1 MAELDAPPTS
11 APRTARRVASTVN
24 YVAPTPH
31 RPRYHANDSSR
42 DTIVIDPQPVTIEDM
57 RGSGDPP
64 RLDREGFALI
74 PHHSAVADFS
84 DRAVVA
90 SIHPTEIRDLLLR
103 ISGADE
109 VVISGPGILRFG
121 ERSALSG
128 KLDNSRPARFV
139 HIDISDA
146 TAAQFA
152 GRSSPRAGQSPRRVC
167 NYNVWRTFS
176 PPPQDAPLTLCD
188 ARTVAPADLI
198 LADAVFDA
206 KDGPEWS
213 FEGLVIGANPD
224 HRWIYASD
232 MNRDEVW
239 VFVTNDSDPINPH
252 HVPHSAFDDPGC
264 PADAGARASIEMRG
278 IAFWY

>member
-1 MAELDAPPTS
+1 MAGIGMREAQ
-11 APRTARRVASTVN
+11 AAARRVRSTVN
-24 YVAPTPH
+24 YIAATPH

-42 DTIVIDPQPVTIEDM
+42 DTIVIDRCTVEIEDM
-57 RGSGDPP
+57 RSSDDPP
-64 RLDREGFALI
+64 RMDREGFALI
-74 PHHSAVADFS
+74 PHESAVPDFR
-84 DRAVVA
+84 DREAVA
-90 SIHPTEIRDLLLR
+90 RIHPDEIRELLLR
-103 ISGADE
+103 VSGADE
-109 VVISGPGILRFG
+109 VAISGPGVLRFG
-121 ERSALSG
+121 EKSELSG

-152 GRSSPRAGQSPRRVC
+152 ARSSPRPGQTPRRVC

-176 PPPQDAPLTLCD
+176 PAPQDAPLTLCD
-188 ARTVAPADLI
+188 ARTVAPDDLI

-206 KDGPEWS
+206 KGAPEWS

-224 HRWIYASD
+224 HRWLYASN
-232 MNRDEVW
+232 MTRDEVW
-239 VFVTNDSDPINPH
+239 VFVTNDSDPANPH

-264 PADAGARASIEMRG
+264 PADAPPRASIEMRG

>member
-1 MAELDAPPTS
+1 MADIGMPGAR
-11 APRTARRVASTVN
+11 AGARRVSSTVN
-24 YVAPTPH
+24 YIAATPH

-42 DTIVIDPQPVTIEDM
+42 DTIVIDPQEVRIEDM
-57 RGSGDPP
+57 RGSDDAP

-74 PHHSAVADFS
+74 HHESAVPDFR
-84 DRAVVA
+84 DRDAVA
-90 SIHPTEIRDLLLR
+90 RIHPDEIKALLLEV
-103 ISGADE
+103 SGADE

-121 ERSALSG
+121 EKSELSG
-128 KLDNSRPARFV
+128 KLDNSKPARFV

-152 GRSSPRAGQSPRRVC
+152 TRSGPRSGQTPRRTC

-232 MNRDEVW
+232 MTRDEVW
-239 VFVTNDSDPINPH
+239 VFVTNDSDLANPH
-252 HVPHSAFDDPGC
+252 HVPHSAFDDPTC
-264 PADAGARASIEMRG
+264 PADAPARASIEMRG